1 MHLNTMGHAWLRRLS
16 VIAALS
22 TLALVIAGGMGYQ
35 SAHRTLA
42 APVGILIIAL
52 ASGLQI
58 KEPRAWMRRLGW
70 SAAASVLGQAA
81 LGMALVRFFSPPLA
95 AVGHALLAQIC
106 FALTAAIAAGQVFS
120 VSGFEGWTQRGPVPA
135 IAATALLAQ
144 AGLGA
149 AVRHQ
154 ATGVTPH
161 VAGAAIATVLVM
173 WACLQVLTRQLETP
187 RLRRPALLLLS
198 LTFSQ
203 VFLGIGS
210 SIDSMVA
217 GGVAVWEW
225 FRPAHLVAG
234 TMGLGTAVVLTL
246 LTYGQAQRGEHALH
260 EGVAVA

>member
-1 MHLNTMGHAWLRRLS
+1 MGHAWLRRLS

-22 TLALVIAGGMGYQ
+22 TLALVITGGLGFQ

-52 ASGLQI
+52 AIGLQI
-58 KEPRAWMRRLGW
+58 KEPRAWMRRFGW
-70 SAAASVLGQAA
+70 SAAASVFGQAV
-81 LGMALVRFFSPPLA
+81 LGMALVRLFSPPLA

-120 VSGFEGWTQRGPVPA
+120 VSGFEGWLQRGPAAA
-135 IAATALLAQ
+135 IATTALVAQ

-154 ATGVTPH
+154 VTPVALH
-161 VAGAAIATVLVM
+161 VAGATIATLLVL
-173 WACLQVLTRQLETP
+173 WACLRVLSRHVETA

-210 SIDSMVA
+210 AMNSMVA
-217 GGVAVWEW
+217 GGVAVWAW
-225 FRPAHLVAG
+225 FQPAHLVAA
-234 TMGLGTAVVLTL
+234 TIGLGTAVVLTL
-246 LTYGQAQRGEHALH
+246 LTYGEAQRGEDALH